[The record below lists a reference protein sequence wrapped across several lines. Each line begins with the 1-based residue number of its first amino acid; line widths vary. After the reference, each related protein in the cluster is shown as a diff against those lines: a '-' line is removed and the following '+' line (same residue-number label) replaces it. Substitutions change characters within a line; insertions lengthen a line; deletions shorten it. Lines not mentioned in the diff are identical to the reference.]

1 MTTEREALVSIRK
14 AILAVVV
21 LAAIVDLV
29 GPASAQEKMDLGTVQ
44 FPTSGSPEA
53 QAHFMRG
60 VAALHSFWYEEAAEA
75 FQMAYRTDP
84 DFAMAYWGEAMSY
97 NHPLWGDEQDIA
109 AARKT
114 LRELAPSRSQRM
126 AKAETD
132 KEKAFLEALE
142 ILYGE
147 GEKHDRDRAYS
158 QAMAD
163 LYEKH
168 PDDHEIAC
176 FYALSILGT
185 VKPGEPGVR
194 RQVQSAA
201 ILNKVFAEN
210 PNHPGAAHY
219 IIHSF
224 DDPEHAPL
232 ALPAADRYAEIAPAA
247 PHALHMPSHI
257 FVQHGMWDRV
267 AASNK
272 AAYEASDAWVKRK
285 SLSITKRDYHAYSWW
300 QYSDLQLGRYED
312 AWAGVELL
320 KGVADETQADYMR
333 RVYGTMRSRYIIE
346 TEKWQDLPLPEATSF
361 TGRRSSATASLLL
374 AAGMSAANRGNF
386 AKAQAAADKLKKL
399 REQKE
404 SEEDRYE
411 AKSLAIMEKEVTA
424 LVLLVQGKNDRALS
438 LMKEA
443 IAIEGAMDPPSGPAY
458 PLKPSHELYG
468 EMLLET
474 GSADEAIKQ
483 FAVALVRMPLRT
495 RSLLGW
501 ARASSEAGDVETA
514 RKAYNLLLKN
524 WQHAD
529 AGLPELAEARKY
541 EAATDGR

>member
-1 MTTEREALVSIRK
+1 MGIRK
-14 AILAVVV
+14 AILAVMICGV
-21 LAAIVDLV
+21 LAAFVTLV
-29 GPASAQEKMDLGTVQ
+29 GPATAQEEMDLGTIQ

-53 QAHFMRG
+53 QAHFIRG
-60 VAALHSFWYEEAAEA
+60 VSALHSFWYEEAAEA
-75 FQMAYRTDP
+75 FQTAYQTDP

-109 AARKT
+109 AARKV
-114 LRELAPSRSQRM
+114 LRELAPARSQRI
-126 AKAETD
+126 AKAKSD

-158 QAMAD
+158 HAMAD
-163 LYEKH
+163 LYEKY

-185 VKPGEPGVR
+185 VKPEEKGFG
-194 RQVQSAA
+194 RQMKSAA
-201 ILNKVFAEN
+201 ILNEVFAEN

-219 IIHSF
+219 IIHSL

-232 ALPAADRYAEIAPAA
+232 ALPAANRYAEIAPAA

-272 AAYEASDAWVKRK
+272 EAYEASDTWVKRK

-300 QYSDLQLGRYED
+300 QYSNLQLGRYED
-312 AWAGVELL
+312 AWAGVELA
-320 KGVADETQADYMR
+320 KGVAEEAQSDYMR
-333 RVYGTMRSRYIIE
+333 RVHGTMASRYIIE

-361 TGRRSSATASLLL
+361 GGRRSSATASLLL
-374 AAGMSAANRGNF
+374 AAGMSAAKMGDL
-386 AKAQAAADKLKKL
+386 AKAQEAADKLKNL

-404 SEEDRYE
+404 SEDDSYE
-411 AKSLAIMEKEVTA
+411 AKPLAIMEKEVTA
-424 LVLLVQGKNDRALS
+424 LILLGEGKSDDALHI
-438 LMKEA
+438 MREA
-443 IAIEGAMDPPSGPAY
+443 ITIEESMDLPSGPAY

-468 EMLLET
+468 EILLET
-474 GSADEAIKQ
+474 DLADEAVKQ

-501 ARASSEAGDVETA
+501 ARASLKAGDVETA

-524 WQHAD
+524 WQQAD
-529 AGLPELAEARKY
+529 AGLPELAEAQKY

>member
-1 MTTEREALVSIRK
+1 MSIRK
-14 AILAVVV
+14 AVLAVVV
-21 LAAIVDLV
+21 AAMVALAGRV
-29 GPASAQEKMDLGTVQ
+29 GTVSAQEDLDLGTIQ
-44 FPTSGSPEA
+44 FATSGSPEA
-53 QAHFMRG
+53 HAHFMRG

-75 FQMAYRTDP
+75 FQMAYQTDP

-109 AARKT
+109 AARKA
-114 LRELAPSRSQRM
+114 LRELAPSRSQRI
-126 AKAETD
+126 AKAKAD
-132 KEKAFLEALE
+132 KEKAFIEALE

-158 QAMAD
+158 EAMGD
-163 LYEKH
+163 LYKEY

-185 VKPGEPGVR
+185 VKPGETGVG
-194 RQVQSAA
+194 RQMKSAA

-210 PNHPGAAHY
+210 PSHPGAAHY

-272 AAYEASDAWVKRK
+272 AAYEASDAWAKRK
-285 SLSITKRDYHAYSWW
+285 SLSITKRDYHSYSWW
-300 QYSDLQLGRYED
+300 QYSNLQLGQYEE
-312 AWAGVELL
+312 AWAGVEVVR
-320 KGVADETQADYMR
+320 GVAEETKAAYMQ
-333 RVYGTMRSRYIIE
+333 RVHGTMRARYIIE
-346 TEKWQDLPLPEATSF
+346 TEEWQDLALPEAASF

-386 AKAQAAADKLKKL
+386 AKAQKAANKLGKL

-404 SEEDRYE
+404 SEGDGYE
-411 AKSLAIMEKEVTA
+411 AKSLAIMEKEVAA
-424 LVLLVQGKNDRALS
+424 LMLLVQGKNERALG

-443 IAIEGAMDPPSGPAY
+443 IAIEGALDPPSGPAY

-474 GSADEAIKQ
+474 GATEEAIKQ
-483 FAVALVRMPLRT
+483 FAVALVRMPMRS

-501 ARASSEAGDVETA
+501 ARATSTAGDADTA
-514 RKAYNLLLKN
+514 RKAYNLLLEN

>member
-1 MTTEREALVSIRK
+1 MSIRK
-14 AILAVVV
+14 AILAVMVPVTMVAVV
-21 LAAIVDLV
+21 
-29 GPASAQEKMDLGTVQ
+29 GFTSPASAQEEKDLGTLQ
-44 FPTSGSPEA
+44 FSTSGSPEA
-53 QAHFMRG
+53 QAHFIRG
-60 VAALHSFWYEEAAEA
+60 VAALHSFWYEEAAET
-75 FQMAYRTDP
+75 FQIAYQNDP

-109 AARKT
+109 AARKAM
-114 LRELAPSRSQRM
+114 RELAPSRSQRI
-126 AKAETD
+126 AKAKTD

-163 LYEKH
+163 LYEKY

-185 VKPGEPGVR
+185 VKPGEKGFG
-194 RQVQSAA
+194 RQMKSAA
-201 ILNKVFAEN
+201 ILNEVFAEN

-232 ALPAADRYAEIAPAA
+232 ALPAANRYAEIAPAA

-312 AWAGVELL
+312 AWASVELVE
-320 KGVADETQADYMR
+320 GVAEETQSDYMR
-333 RVYGTMRSRYIIE
+333 RVHGTMASRYIIE

-361 TGRRSSATASLLL
+361 SGRRSSATGSLLL
-374 AAGMSAANRGNF
+374 AAGMSAAKMGNF
-386 AKAQAAADKLKKL
+386 AKAQEAADKLKSL

-404 SEEDRYE
+404 SEDDSYE
-411 AKSLAIMEKEVTA
+411 AKPLAIMEKEITA
-424 LVLLVQGKNDRALS
+424 LILLGQGKNDDALHV
-438 LMKEA
+438 MKEA
-443 IAIEGAMDPPSGPAY
+443 VAIEGTLDPPSGPAY

-474 GSADEAIKQ
+474 GMEEEAIKQ
-483 FAVALVRMPLRT
+483 FAVALVRMRLRT

-501 ARASSEAGDVETA
+501 ARASSKAGDVETA
-514 RKAYNLLLKN
+514 RKAYDLLLKN

-529 AGLPELAEARKY
+529 AGLPELAEAQKY
-541 EAATDGR
+541 ESATDGR

>member
-1 MTTEREALVSIRK
+1 MSTRK
-14 AILAVVV
+14 AILAVMICGV
-21 LAAIVDLV
+21 LAAVVALAA
-29 GPASAQEKMDLGTVQ
+29 PASAQEELLLGTIQ

-53 QAHFMRG
+53 QAQFIRG

-75 FQMAYRTDP
+75 FRMAYRTDP

-97 NHPLWGDEQDIA
+97 NHTLWGDEQDIA
-109 AARKT
+109 AARRA
-114 LRELAPSRSQRM
+114 LRELAPSRSQRI
-126 AKAETD
+126 AKAKTD
-132 KEKAFLEALE
+132 KEKAFLEAIE

-163 LYEKH
+163 LYEKY

-185 VKPGEPGVR
+185 VKPGEKGFG
-194 RQVQSAA
+194 RQMKSAA
-201 ILNKVFAEN
+201 ILNEVFTED

-232 ALPAADRYAEIAPAA
+232 ALPAANRYAEIAPAA

-272 AAYEASDAWVKRK
+272 EAYEASDAWVKRK

-300 QYSDLQLGRYED
+300 QYSNLQLGRYED
-312 AWAGVELL
+312 AWAGVELV
-320 KGVADETQADYMR
+320 KGVAEETQSDDIR
-333 RVYGTMRSRYIIE
+333 RVYGTMASRYIIE

-361 TGRRSSATASLLL
+361 SGRRSSATASLLL
-374 AAGMSAANRGNF
+374 AAGMSAAKMGDL
-386 AKAQAAADKLKKL
+386 AKAQEAADKLKRL

-404 SEEDRYE
+404 SEDDSYE
-411 AKSLAIMEKEVTA
+411 AKPLAIMEKEVTA
-424 LVLLVQGKNDRALS
+424 LILLGQGKSDDALRV
-438 LMKEA
+438 MREV
-443 IAIEGAMDPPSGPAY
+443 ITIEESMDLPSGPAY

-474 GSADEAIKQ
+474 DWADEAVKQ

-501 ARASSEAGDVETA
+501 ARASSKAGDVETA

-529 AGLPELAEARKY
+529 AGLPELAEAQKY

>member
-1 MTTEREALVSIRK
+1 MSIRK
-14 AILAVVV
+14 AILAVMICGV
-21 LAAIVDLV
+21 LAAFVAAV
-29 GPASAQEKMDLGTVQ
+29 GPAWAQDDMDLGTIQ

-53 QAHFMRG
+53 QAHFIRG
-60 VAALHSFWYEEAAEA
+60 VSALHSFWYEEAAEA
-75 FQMAYRTDP
+75 FQMAYQTDP

-97 NHPLWGDEQDIA
+97 NHPLWGDDQDIA
-109 AARKT
+109 AARKA
-114 LRELAPSRSQRM
+114 LRELAPSRSRRI
-126 AKAETD
+126 AKAKTD

-142 ILYGE
+142 ILYGD

-158 QAMAD
+158 HAMAD
-163 LYEKH
+163 LYEKY

-185 VKPGEPGVR
+185 VNPEEKGFG
-194 RQVQSAA
+194 RQMKSAA
-201 ILNKVFAEN
+201 ILNVVFAEN
-210 PNHPGAAHY
+210 PSHPGAAHY

-232 ALPAADRYAEIAPAA
+232 ALPAANRYAEIAPAA

-272 AAYEASDAWVKRK
+272 AAYEASDAWVTRK

-300 QYSDLQLGRYED
+300 QYSNLQLGRYED
-312 AWAGVELL
+312 AWAGVELVE
-320 KGVADETQADYMR
+320 GVAEETQADYIR
-333 RVYGTMRSRYIIE
+333 RVHGTMASRYIIE

-361 TGRRSSATASLLL
+361 SGRRSSATGSLLL
-374 AAGMSAANRGNF
+374 AAGMSAAKMGNL
-386 AKAQAAADKLKKL
+386 AKAQEAADKLKNL

-404 SEEDRYE
+404 SEDDSYE
-411 AKSLAIMEKEVTA
+411 AKPLAIMEKEVTA
-424 LVLLVQGKNDRALS
+424 LILLGEGKSDDALR
-438 LMKEA
+438 MMREA
-443 IAIEGAMDPPSGPAY
+443 ITIEGSMDLPSGPAY

-468 EMLLET
+468 EILLET
-474 GSADEAIKQ
+474 DLADEAVKQ

-501 ARASSEAGDVETA
+501 ARASSKAGDVETA
-514 RKAYNLLLKN
+514 TKAYNLLLKN
-524 WQHAD
+524 WQQAD
-529 AGLPELAEARKY
+529 AALPELAEAQKY
-541 EAATDGR
+541 QSATDGR